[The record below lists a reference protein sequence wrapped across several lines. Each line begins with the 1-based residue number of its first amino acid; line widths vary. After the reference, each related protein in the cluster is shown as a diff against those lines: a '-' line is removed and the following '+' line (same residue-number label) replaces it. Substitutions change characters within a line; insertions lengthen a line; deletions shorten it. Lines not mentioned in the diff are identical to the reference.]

1 MQGLEEGALPRGVTI
16 IPDESGSKLAVI
28 VAPDA
33 EPVNTTLQYQVA
45 DATDEPSRYA
55 WGTVTISVQDRP
67 DPVTGAQVTGFG
79 DGTLDVAFGAGAFNN
94 SPITGY
100 EIALLGPESGDV
112 LSASTC
118 AATTCTV
125 ATPGN
130 GQANTV
136 VVRVRA
142 QNGIG
147 FSDPVEVPGAIWSDV
162 IPSAPA
168 GLRALPRDGR
178 LRDRMGAGLDGIR
191 KRRQGV
197 RRHGRRRLQ
206 RSLRLGRVHG
216 ERVRRRVGVA
226 RERQPRAG
234 ERQRT
239 QRGISRAG
247 VLDRVGDD
255 GNAVRPSHRRRD
267 LGGR

>member
-1 MQGLEEGALPRGVTI
+1 MTI

-130 GQANTV
+130 GQANAV

-147 FSDPVEVPGAIWSDV
+147 FSDARRGARCDLVRCDSVRASGTSRAAARRTASDRV
-162 IPSAPA
+162 
-168 GLRALPRDGR
+168 
-178 LRDRMGAGLDGIR
+178 GAGLDGIR
-191 KRRQGV
+191 KRRQLV

-239 QRGISRAG
+239 QRGISRAR

-255 GNAVRPSHRRRD
+255 GNAVRPSHRGRD
-267 LGGR
+267 LAWSATRLPAP